1 MKNVDYCYIVDSGM
15 QVIKVKQNKI
25 QELLD
30 KKDITPLDINEQVG
44 NEDITDLIEYLLVE
58 YKLYNKYNIQ
68 YIIAY
73 LNDIICKIESGEII

>member
-1 MKNVDYCYIVDSGM
+1 MEKNYCYIVDSGM

-68 YIIAY
+68 YIIDY
-73 LNDIICKIESGEII
+73 LNDIICEIESGEII